1 MLECKNTSVI
11 FDDGTKGVDNVSLS
25 ISNGEFC
32 VLLGQSGA
40 GKSTLMSML
49 NGLEV
54 RVPLLDHRI
63 VEKSLGLSSNLKVSN
78 FSKKIIGKK
87 IA

>member
-49 NGLEV
+49 NGLV
-54 RVPLLDHRI
+54 TPTTGTVSLDS
-63 VEKSLGLSSNLKVSN
+63 VEINKVTIMN
-78 FSKKIIGKK
+78 KD
-87 IA
+87 